1 MKFLRFALPLC
12 VPLALLACSPP
23 SALAQ
28 SPAQKPCDP
37 IKSLAGTWED
47 TLTTFPAAAGCYP
60 GCAGRSETAV
70 DA

>member
-1 MKFLRFALPLC
+1 MKTLRFALLLSL
-12 VPLALLACSPP
+12 PLALLACSPP

-28 SPAQKPCDP
+28 SPTQKPCDP
-37 IKSLAGTWED
+37 TKSLAGTWEN
-47 TLTTFPAAAGCYP
+47 TLTTFPAAAGYQ